1 MKAIRLT
8 MLLWAVSLTAGAQ
21 NRNVEQAIREFLA
34 IPGITTSESIVRE
47 RDLSQPLKPMKSM
60 CEVWD
65 FTCDA
70 SLLSYIEHLSSYM
83 KANSSS
89 EQCYYVKTHTP
100 GRVDWHDILV
110 GDDPTRVVELG
121 RSERCH
127 YTLVNFIDTLDTAK
141 CHRYAYALEWQEQ
154 NIPFKLKEQNG
165 KLVKRPVTEKT
176 YKGKVVITYAR
187 MPQTNA
193 GNTGRVSYNAQV
205 NYGDLQQK
213 MKERLGVFEEL
224 MKNRYDEND
233 ITDLLRAWKE
243 WIDGVL
249 DDKDE

>member
-47 RDLSQPLKPMKSM
+47 RDLNQPSNPMKSM

-65 FTCDA
+65 FTCDT
-70 SLLSYIEHLSSYM
+70 SLLSHIERLSKLMTAS
-83 KANSSS
+83 SSS

-187 MPQTNA
+187 MPQANA

-213 MKERLGVFEEL
+213 MKERLGVLEEL

>member
-110 GDDPTRVVELG
+110 GDDPSRVVELG
-121 RSERCH
+121 RSERSH
-127 YTLVNFIDTLDTAK
+127 YTLVNFLDTLDATK
-141 CHRYAYALEWQEQ
+141 SHRYAYALEWQEQ
-154 NIPFKLKEQNG
+154 NTPFKLKEQNG
-165 KLVKRPVTEKT
+165 KLIKVPVTEKT
-176 YKGKVVITYAR
+176 IKGKVVMTYAR
-187 MPQTNA
+187 VPKPNQQLQSEN
-193 GNTGRVSYNAQV
+193 VHEYNATV
-205 NYGDLQQK
+205 RYSKNGELLKSIRKRLQ
-213 MKERLGVFEEL
+213 EA
-224 MKNRYDEND
+224 D
-233 ITDLLRAWKE
+233 ITDLVKALE
-243 WIDGVL
+243 NWIDEAL
-249 DDKDE
+249 ENEEE